1 MEMILFRF
9 PLWPQHLAL
18 KCTSD
23 EGTRLPACS
32 LHADVPE
39 GQVSVGE

>member
-9 PLWPQHLAL
+9 PPVASAPGTQ
-18 KCTSD
+18 CTLD